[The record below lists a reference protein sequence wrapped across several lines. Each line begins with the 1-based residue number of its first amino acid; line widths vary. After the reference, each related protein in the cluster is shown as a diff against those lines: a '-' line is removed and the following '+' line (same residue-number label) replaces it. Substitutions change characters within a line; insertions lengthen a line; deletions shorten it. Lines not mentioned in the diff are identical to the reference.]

1 VRDSSEIGQQRD
13 ATLFARTTCDD
24 PERVALRTTN
34 GRGDAVP
41 GLLVN
46 GSEHRVEGLVI
57 RNPRDAEWCRLSYK
71 HFRPRTTSWIR
82 QLIVHTT
89 RSTAP
94 TRALPGRGPG
104 GGARRTL
111 DTWCRGPATFAAHVL
126 IDSDGT
132 VACLC
137 DLATTEAFHATVSNP
152 WSVGIAMYQEPDG
165 SIYES
170 VYDAAIALIPTLCIQ
185 LGIQFQ
191 IPCLPH
197 RNEPLR
203 RMVDGGPD
211 CVGIFG
217 PRDIALR
224 GSTDPGDEIFECL
237 AAAGAESYDHNAGE
251 DLEIWMGRQRTLN
264 NHDGASLTIDGIPGP
279 DTVAALKAAGHAIGI
294 WAL

>member
-1 VRDSSEIGQQRD
+1 M
-13 ATLFARTTCDD
+13 
-24 PERVALRTTN
+24 N
-34 GRGDAVP
+34 GRGEAVP

-71 HFRPRTTSWIR
+71 HFQPRTTSWIR

-94 TRALPGRGPG
+94 TRTLPGRGPG

-111 DTWCRGPATFAAHVL
+111 DTRCRGPATFAAHLL

-170 VYDAAIALIPTLCIQ
+170 VYDATIALIPTLCIQ

-191 IPCLPH
+191 IPGLPH
-197 RNEPLR
+197 CNEPLR
-203 RMVDGGPD
+203 RMVGGGPH

-217 PRDIALR
+217 HRDIALR
-224 GSTDPGDEIFECL
+224 GHTDPGDDIFHRL
-237 AAAGAESYDHNAGE
+237 ATAGAERYDHSAGE
-251 DLEIWMGRQRTLN
+251 DLEIWKGRQRTLN
-264 NHDGASLTIDGIPGP
+264 NHDGADLVIDGIPGP
-279 DTVAALKAAGHAIGI
+279 ETVAALKAAGHAIGI